1 MRRPQDYPNS
11 RSVQR
16 DSEASK
22 KKLKQSRNG
31 SCEHSRTMLKCQ
43 APRKIFLREGIAT
56 RNISLNTAHDSPSA
70 KECQEYSHTYIH
82 SRGINFLLSISI
94 TCNNDKDHNERLH
107 LKKKRGTNQAS
118 ILVQAH
124 YFQITLVVCGRS
136 PYMHRHLNYPLGLT
150 TMSQLPLTQVRL
162 TRERLHSTT
171 LTE

>member
-1 MRRPQDYPNS
+1 MRRPQDYPNN

-31 SCEHSRTMLKCQ
+31 SCEHSRTMFKCQ
-43 APRKIFLREGIAT
+43 APRKIFLREGLIQQT
-56 RNISLNTAHDSPSA
+56 YLSTQHMIHHLRRMPGTLT
-70 KECQEYSHTYIH
+70 YSH
-82 SRGINFLLSISI
+82 SLPGINFLFSVSI
-94 TCNNDKDHNERLH
+94 TCNNDQDHNERLH
-107 LKKKRGTNQAS
+107 LKKKRGTNQTS

-124 YFQITLVVCGRS
+124 YFQITLVACGRS
-136 PYMHRHLNYPLGLT
+136 PYMRRHLNYPLGLT